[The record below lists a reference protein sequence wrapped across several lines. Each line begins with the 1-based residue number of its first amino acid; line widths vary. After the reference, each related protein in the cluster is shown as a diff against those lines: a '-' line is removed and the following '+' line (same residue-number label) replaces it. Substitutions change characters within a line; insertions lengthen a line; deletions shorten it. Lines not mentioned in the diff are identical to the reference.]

1 MSWMQARQ
9 TKFWSYAT
17 VYVTVVLA
25 ILGAINWLAQRH
37 VKSWDSTSNK
47 RFSLS
52 EQTEKIVKGLKQD
65 VKVVHFDQASRFPQ
79 AKDLLD
85 RYDVM
90 STKLTVEYIDPDKK
104 PMIAKS
110 YGLRTIPTTYVE
122 VGGKREE
129 ARSLTEEEVTSAL
142 IRGLKPG
149 ERVVCAVQG
158 SGEHSF
164 DDMDRSNGYSTLKSL
179 LERNN
184 YKTRSIRLL
193 EKPEIPKDCT
203 ITLVAGPRFDYVQP
217 VVDALRAHFLAGG
230 KIFFLLDPPLKM
242 ARSEISENAAL
253 VKMLEDL
260 GVTAH
265 KDLVLDTSGV
275 GQIFGLSEVVPL
287 VTSYESHVSV
297 RDMREVA
304 TAYPL
309 ARSLETK
316 ATSIATVEKLFS
328 TSANSY
334 ATENLSSAEIRI
346 NPAKD
351 KKGPHVLGIAGTSTG
366 GTGTAEAQKG
376 RFVVVGSSGFMAN
389 SLIGFN
395 GNRDMAMNL
404 FNWLSA
410 DEDLISIRPKDPQD
424 RRLNLT
430 RSQMR
435 LVAYSSLLVLPL
447 MVLIAGISVW
457 WKRR

>member
-17 VYVTVVLA
+17 VYVIVVLA
-25 ILGAINWLAQRH
+25 ILGAVNWLAQRH

-65 VKVVHFDQASRFPQ
+65 VKVVHFDQTSRFPQ

-85 RYDVM
+85 RYNVL
-90 STKLTVEYIDPDKK
+90 STKLTVEYVDPDKK

-110 YGLRTIPTTYVE
+110 YGLRSIPTTYVE

-149 ERVVCAVQG
+149 ERVVCSVQG

-164 DDMDRSNGYSTLKSL
+164 DDMDRSNGYSTIKSL

-203 ITLVAGPRFDYVQP
+203 ITLVAGPRFDYLQP
-217 VVDALRAHFLAGG
+217 AVDALRAHFLAGG

-260 GVTAH
+260 GVTAR

-346 NPAKD
+346 NPDKD

-395 GNRDMAMNL
+395 GNRDMALNL

-435 LVAYSSLLVLPL
+435 LVAYSSLLILPL
-447 MVLIAGISVW
+447 MVLIAGVSVW

>member
-9 TKFWSYAT
+9 TKFWSYAS
-17 VYVTVVLA
+17 VYVIVVLA
-25 ILGAINWLAQRH
+25 ILGAVNWLAQRH

-52 EQTEKIVKGLKQD
+52 DQTEKLVKGLKQD
-65 VKVVHFDQASRFPQ
+65 VKVVHFDQTSRFPQ

-85 RYDVM
+85 RYNNL
-90 STKLTVEYIDPDKK
+90 SSKLQVEYVDPEKK
-104 PMIAKS
+104 PLIAKS
-110 YGLRTIPTTYVE
+110 YGLRTIPATFVE

-142 IRGLKPG
+142 IRGIKPG
-149 ERVVCAVQG
+149 DRLICSVQG

-164 DDMDRSNGYSTLKSL
+164 DDNDRSNGYSALKTL

-184 YKTRSIRLL
+184 YKTRSIRLV
-193 EKPEIPKDCT
+193 EKPEIPKECT
-203 ITLVAGPRFDYVQP
+203 VTMVAGPRFDYLQP
-217 VVDALRAHFLAGG
+217 AVDALRAHFLAGG
-230 KIFFLLDPPLKM
+230 KIFFLLDPPIKM
-242 ARSEISENAAL
+242 ARSEVSENAAL
-253 VKMLEDL
+253 LKLLEDL
-260 GVTAH
+260 GVTVR

-287 VTSYESHVSV
+287 VTSYESHVTV

-309 ARSLETK
+309 ARSLESK
-316 ATSIATVEKLFS
+316 ATSIAQVEKLFS

-334 ATENLSSAEIRI
+334 ATENLTSAEIRI
-346 NPAKD
+346 NPDKD
-351 KKGPHVLGIAGTSTG
+351 KKGPHVLGMAGTSTG
-366 GTGTAEAQKG
+366 GSGGPDAAKG
-376 RFVVVGSSGFMAN
+376 RFVVVGSSGFMSN
-389 SLIGFN
+389 GLIAFN

-404 FNWLSA
+404 VNWLSA

-435 LVAYSSLLVLPL
+435 MVAYSSLLILPL
-447 MVLIAGISVW
+447 MVLIAGVSVW

>member
-1 MSWMQARQ
+1 MSWLQKRQ
-9 TKFWSYAT
+9 TKFWSYASL
-17 VYVTVVLA
+17 YVLVVLA
-25 ILGAINWLAQRH
+25 ILTAINWLAQRH
-37 VKSWDSTSNK
+37 VKSWDSTANK

-52 EQTEKIVKGLKQD
+52 DQTEKIVKGLKQD
-65 VKVVHFDQASRFPQ
+65 VKIVHFDRTSAFTQ

-90 STKLTVEYIDPDKK
+90 STKLSVEYIDPDKK
-104 PMIAKS
+104 PMVAKS
-110 YGLRTIPTTYVE
+110 YGLRSIPTTYVE

-142 IRGLKPG
+142 IRALKPG
-149 ERVVCAVQG
+149 ERVVCSVQG
-158 SGEHSF
+158 SGEKNF
-164 DDMDRSNGYSTLKSL
+164 DDFDRSNGYSSLKSL

-184 YKTRSIRLL
+184 YKTRSIRLI

-203 ITLVAGPRFDYVQP
+203 IVLVAGPRFDYLQP
-217 VVDALRAHFLAGG
+217 AVDALRSYFLAGG

-253 VKMLEDL
+253 LKLLEDL
-260 GVTAH
+260 GVTAQ
-265 KDLVLDTSGV
+265 KNLILDTSGV
-275 GQIFGLSEVVPL
+275 GQLFGLSEVVPL
-287 VTSYESHVSV
+287 VTNYESHVTV

-316 ATSIATVEKLFS
+316 ATSIAQVEKLFS
-328 TSANSY
+328 TGSNSY
-334 ATENLSSAEIRI
+334 ATENLSSPEIRI
-346 NPAKD
+346 NPSKD
-351 KKGPHVLGIAGTSTG
+351 KKGPHLLAVAGTSTG
-366 GTGTAEAQKG
+366 GTGGPEGAKG

-424 RRLNLT
+424 RRLSLT

-435 LVAYSSLLVLPL
+435 LVFYSSMIVLPLLVL
-447 MVLIAGISVW
+447 VAGVSVW